1 MHLEQDILNNAQLGS
16 FVIDSLEQVLRVHG
30 LDEVRPQ
37 FEQVAHFVGLQ
48 MSDEVPMDVRRQL
61 VHFGFEFLHTALA
74 EMAFSGF
81 VRFAYGFD
89 RMIFAYAYER
99 HTCGYMRADVPY
111 IICYRR
117 WHWQLCWLRAIGY
130 MG

>member
-1 MHLEQDILNNAQLGS
+1 MHLEQDILNNAQLGG
-16 FVIDSLEQVLRVHG
+16 FVINGLQQMLGVHG

-74 EMAFSGF
+74 EMAFAGF

-99 HTCGYMRADVPY
+99 HTRGDMRAYFFY
-111 IICYRR
+111 IICY
-117 WHWQLCWLRAIGY
+117 WHWRWLRAIGY
-130 MG
+130 KG